1 MDDFYPKVEW
11 DSKCITID
19 YIVFWRCEVGVT
31 TVRLTDE
38 MEKQIDQLASSTQ
51 RSKGAVIK
59 QALNEFIEK
68 QAVEERRWQQTL
80 DAIESVANGEF
91 VDGDDVHKW
100 IRSWGAEDELST
112 PGA

>member
-1 MDDFYPKVEW
+1 MNTLY
-11 DSKCITID
+11 
-19 YIVFWRCEVGVT
+19 FWRCEVGVT

-68 QAVEERRWQQTL
+68 KALEELRWQQTL

-91 VDGDDVHKW
+91 VDGDNVHKW
-100 IRSWGAEDELST
+100 IRSWGSEDELST
-112 PGA
+112 PGS

>member
-1 MDDFYPKVEW
+1 M
-11 DSKCITID
+11 
-19 YIVFWRCEVGVT
+19 GVT
-31 TVRLTDE
+31 TVRLSDE
-38 MEKQIDQLASSTQ
+38 MEKQIDQLASSTH

-68 QAVEERRWQQTL
+68 QALEERRWQQTL

-91 VDGDDVHKW
+91 VDGDDVHQW